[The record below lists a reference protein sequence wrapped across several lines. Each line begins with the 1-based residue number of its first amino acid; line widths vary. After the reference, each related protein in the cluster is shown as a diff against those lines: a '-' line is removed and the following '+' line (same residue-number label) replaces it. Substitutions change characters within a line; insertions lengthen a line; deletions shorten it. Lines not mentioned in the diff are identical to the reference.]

1 MSVRATAMDL
11 LAEHDALDQ
20 LLAPLAAPQWQF
32 ATPSPGWT
40 VADQIGHLAYFD
52 DAAVM
57 AITDPQ
63 KFKDERDELNRSG
76 RSDPGGYDD
85 MTLAAYRAMSSP
97 TLLASWRDG
106 RAALIDAAAGL
117 DDTSRVDWYGPSMSA
132 RSFLTARQ
140 METWAHGQDIVDTV
154 GGHRVPTDRLRNIAQ
169 LGVITRSW
177 SYQIRR
183 LMIPEGEVRVV
194 LRAPSGDVWAWGP
207 DECADV
213 VSGGAEDFC
222 LVVTQ
227 RRHLGDTSLVVDGAL
242 ATEWML
248 TAQAFAGRSTNGP
261 HAGSYAPNPTH

>member
-1 MSVRATAMDL
+1 MSVRETTLDL

-20 LLAPLAAPQWQF
+20 LVAPLAAAQWKL

-52 DAAVM
+52 TAAVV
-57 AITDPQ
+57 AITDPER
-63 KFKDERDELNRSG
+63 FKDERDELNRNS
-76 RSDPGGYDD
+76 RSDPRGYDD
-85 MTLAAYRAMSSP
+85 LTLAAYRAMSSP
-97 TLLASWRDG
+97 TLLASWRNG

-117 DDTSRVDWYGPSMSA
+117 DDTTRVDWYGPSMSA

-154 GGHRVPTDRLRNIAQ
+154 GGRRIPTDRLRNIAQ
-169 LGVITRSW
+169 LGVITRRW
-177 SYQIRR
+177 SYQIR
-183 LMIPEGEVRVV
+183 LLPIPEGEVRVV
-194 LRAPSGDVWAWGP
+194 LRAPSGGLWAWGP
-207 DECADV
+207 DKCADV

-248 TAQAFAGRSTNGP
+248 TAQAFAGRSTDGP
-261 HAGSYAPNPTH
+261 LAGSFALNPTR